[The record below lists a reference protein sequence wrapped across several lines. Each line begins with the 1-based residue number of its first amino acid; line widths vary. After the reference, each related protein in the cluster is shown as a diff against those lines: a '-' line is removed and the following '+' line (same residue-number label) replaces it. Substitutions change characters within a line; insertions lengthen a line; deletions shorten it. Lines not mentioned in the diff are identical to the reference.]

1 MQVPPN
7 TATEYDVRQTFMGA
21 CRKLLHDDEAI
32 QKKIK
37 IVLNTPKGKI
47 VQRKKNSSTHIL
59 AFLGKLFRILKA
71 SDWLL
76 G

>member
-37 IVLNTPKGKI
+37 IVLNTPKG
-47 VQRKKNSSTHIL
+47 NSSNHIF
-59 AFLGKLFRILKA
+59 AFFGKLFRILKA

>member
-47 VQRKKNSSTHIL
+47 VY
-59 AFLGKLFRILKA
+59 FFGKLFRILKA

>member
-47 VQRKKNSSTHIL
+47 VQREKIL
-59 AFLGKLFRILKA
+59 ANYLEF
-71 SDWLL
+71 
-76 G
+76 

>member
-47 VQRKKNSSTHIL
+47 VNFL
-59 AFLGKLFRILKA
+59 ANYLEF
-71 SDWLL
+71 
-76 G
+76 

>member
-47 VQRKKNSSTHIL
+47 VQRKKNSSNQRRSQKDDSLQQISPDL
-59 AFLGKLFRILKA
+59 QRK
-71 SDWLL
+71 
-76 G
+76 

>member
-47 VQRKKNSSTHIL
+47 VQREKNSSNHIF
-59 AFLGKLFRILKA
+59 AFFWQIIQNFE
-71 SDWLL
+71 SF
-76 G
+76 